1 MCIFYRNNYLV
12 LIVIVTDFSTILVL
26 LEMSFLPSKWD
37 LVWISSFLRRQ
48 LKVFSIPPSVWLFP
62 GFPCGSDGEESTLQC
77 GRPRFNPWVGKIPW
91 RRAWQCTPVFLPGE
105 PHGQRSLVATVHGVT
120 KSQTRLKLLSMHAW
134 LFPYHLDCTKIP
146 GLWSDKKLTG
156 RWGGPA
162 QALAV
167 FSLEA
172 GWSPCGTPCPELA
185 WDFHALLC
193 TCVAPKLPT
202 WGKNAL
208 QLISF
213 LEIPGFE

>member
-1 MCIFYRNNYLV
+1 M
-12 LIVIVTDFSTILVL
+12 
-26 LEMSFLPSKWD
+26 
-37 LVWISSFLRRQ
+37 
-48 LKVFSIPPSVWLFP
+48 FSIPPSVWLFP

-185 WDFHALLC
+185 WVPAPQRTRRSSPGGRCQGADCAGRCGPGARDWSGLGVLKPEPLQPEGRNLC
-193 TCVAPKLPT
+193 L
-202 WGKNAL
+202 
-208 QLISF
+208 
-213 LEIPGFE
+213 